1 MLFFTLAAQYEYT
14 RSQEIGLDSSA
25 NEIKTAYGD
34 VKQNARQ
41 GKAQAGY
48 VRLTLLPNEDY
59 NDTTLEYIES
69 SIDEIIK
76 SGMPLNKT
84 AILFRYN
91 KLIPIVADYFMEKRP
106 DLTFISDEAFRL
118 DASSAVNTIMLA
130 LQLLVHPDDIMS
142 KANLAV
148 IYQNTIL
155 KKDLNVSK
163 ILTSFVSETDN
174 ADSFLPSSYI
184 DNMQQLIKKPLFDII
199 EFIYSTF
206 ELEKM
211 HEQGAYICA
220 FYDQVSDFIN
230 NNSGNIDKFI
240 NEWNENIHSK
250 TIQCDEINGIRL
262 ISIHKSKGL
271 EYDNVIIP
279 FCDWTLENRNTTLWC
294 NPKHQPFDKLPIVPV
309 DYNKKLLNTIYV
321 DDYKNEYL
329 QNTVDN
335 LNLLYVAFT
344 RACKN
349 LFVIGKKNNSSKS
362 IRNRSEILND
372 NIKGLAE
379 ILPGASI
386 SGIEQENEPTIF
398 EYGELCCDEETKSV
412 KTGKCFY
419 TTNFTI

>member
-174 ADSFLPSSYI
+174 ADSF
-184 DNMQQLIKKPLFDII
+184 F
-199 EFIYSTF
+199 T
-206 ELEKM
+206 
-211 HEQGAYICA
+211 
-220 FYDQVSDFIN
+220 V
-230 NNSGNIDKFI
+230 
-240 NEWNENIHSK
+240 
-250 TIQCDEINGIRL
+250 
-262 ISIHKSKGL
+262 
-271 EYDNVIIP
+271 
-279 FCDWTLENRNTTLWC
+279 
-294 NPKHQPFDKLPIVPV
+294 KL
-309 DYNKKLLNTIYV
+309 Y
-321 DDYKNEYL
+321 
-329 QNTVDN
+329 
-335 LNLLYVAFT
+335 
-344 RACKN
+344 
-349 LFVIGKKNNSSKS
+349 
-362 IRNRSEILND
+362 
-372 NIKGLAE
+372 
-379 ILPGASI
+379 
-386 SGIEQENEPTIF
+386 
-398 EYGELCCDEETKSV
+398 
-412 KTGKCFY
+412 
-419 TTNFTI
+419 

>member
-1 MLFFTLAAQYEYT
+1 M
-14 RSQEIGLDSSA
+14 
-25 NEIKTAYGD
+25 
-34 VKQNARQ
+34 
-41 GKAQAGY
+41 
-48 VRLTLLPNEDY
+48 
-59 NDTTLEYIES
+59 
-69 SIDEIIK
+69 
-76 SGMPLNKT
+76 
-84 AILFRYN
+84 
-91 KLIPIVADYFMEKRP
+91 IPIVADYFMEKRP

-412 KTGKCFY
+412 KQEMFLYNRLCHIK
-419 TTNFTI
+419 